1 MVSLMDASLYTA
13 ALSAAL
19 LLGLILTYAKVYRD
33 TRAQFSLGLTI
44 FAAILFAQ
52 NILAVYSFVTMS
64 PFIGEP
70 FLPYLL
76 GMNIAQVLGILVL
89 FRTTLRSNR
98 PRSRPDVHHI
108 SPISQIDSD
117 RQRGNN
123 SESGRWNKE

>member
-13 ALSAAL
+13 AISAAL
-19 LLGLILTYAKVYRD
+19 LLVLILTYAKVYRD

-64 PFIGEP
+64 PFIGDP

-76 GMNIAQVLGILVL
+76 GINIAQVLGILVL
-89 FRTTLRSNR
+89 FRTTLR
-98 PRSRPDVHHI
+98 
-108 SPISQIDSD
+108 
-117 RQRGNN
+117 
-123 SESGRWNKE
+123 